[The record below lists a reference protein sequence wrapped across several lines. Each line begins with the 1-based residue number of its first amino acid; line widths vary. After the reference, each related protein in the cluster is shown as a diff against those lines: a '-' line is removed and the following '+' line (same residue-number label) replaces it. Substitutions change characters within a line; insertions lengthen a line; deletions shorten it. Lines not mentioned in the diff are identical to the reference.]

1 MSVCDYDLNATLA
14 EELNKYDILQKP
26 SSRPASPSA
35 TANESVDLNQSVCS
49 SMRVAFVPDVSGI
62 LSLIDDPS
70 LVNFVTEHDDDTVD
84 LDGTTFNLN
93 ECLEKL
99 KAEADSLL
107 QLSENLV
114 PKRVQDNRDVDRND
128 SIEEED
134 GSKSKKSLNNSATSK
149 DEINSEQK
157 QRLSLPIYLPVDRK
171 VGTNSELNEVKNR
184 LVLAERK
191 RQELENE
198 LAASMAEQSRLNEEL
213 RLVTIKLNGYI
224 DGHSEELSEGY
235 VGTFPMIFNFIETR
249 FWFVTV
255 MESVSC
261 DRHNVNQPT
270 RVRRRSQRSRN
281 VPNSI
286 SMIPLHRKMCRN
298 CCNWSKT
305 SVAKE
310 TSSSKRR
317 SK

>member
-1 MSVCDYDLNATLA
+1 MAKCVSVCDYDLNATLV

-26 SSRPASPSA
+26 NSRPASPSA
-35 TANESVDLNQSVCS
+35 TANESADLNQSTCS

-70 LVNFVTEHDDDTVD
+70 LVNFVTEQVGHEDDA

-99 KAEADSLL
+99 KSEADSLL

-114 PKRVQDNRDVDRND
+114 QKRVQDNREVDRNE

-134 GSKSKKSLNNSATSK
+134 GLKSRKSLNNSVTSK
-149 DEINSEQK
+149 GEVNSENGNQR

-171 VGTNSELNEVKNR
+171 VGTNPELNEVKNR

-198 LAASMAEQSRLNEEL
+198 LAASTAEQNRLNEEL
-213 RLVTIKLNGYI
+213 RLVTIKLNSYL
-224 DGHSEELSEGY
+224 DGHSEELSEG
-235 VGTFPMIFNFIETR
+235 
-249 FWFVTV
+249 
-255 MESVSC
+255 
-261 DRHNVNQPT
+261 
-270 RVRRRSQRSRN
+270 
-281 VPNSI
+281 
-286 SMIPLHRKMCRN
+286 
-298 CCNWSKT
+298 
-305 SVAKE
+305 
-310 TSSSKRR
+310 
-317 SK
+317 